1 MKIAV
6 LSDIHGNLPALHAV
20 AEDIADWSPDKV
32 IVNGDTVNR
41 GPCSAACLRFVL
53 DKRDKAG
60 WHVLRGNHEEY
71 LLERARPDLATSGPD
86 FELNRFAHWSYE
98 QLNGEVEQLA
108 HLAER
113 FSWVAPDGREFRVR
127 HASMTSS
134 RHGLYEEL
142 SDEQMLELIAPAP
155 AVFVTSH
162 THQAFVRHIG
172 DSWVVNTGSVGSP
185 FDQDWRPSYGR
196 FTWDPQAGWVGMI
209 QRVPYD
215 RRLIETDY
223 ERSGFLTHG
232 GPLAQLM
239 LVELRRAGGLIYRW
253 ASRYQSAVLDGS
265 ISVEDSV
272 RELLQDEDL
281 RPFLGA
287 PGWEF

>member
-1 MKIAV
+1 
-6 LSDIHGNLPALHAV
+6 
-20 AEDIADWSPDKV
+20 V

-53 DKRDKAG
+53 DKRDREG

-71 LLERARPDLATSGPD
+71 LLERAHPDLAISGPE

-127 HASMTSS
+127 HASMASS
-134 RHGLYEEL
+134 RQGLYEEL
-142 SDEQMLELIAPAP
+142 SDEEMLALIAPAP
-155 AVFVTSH
+155 AVFVASH
-162 THQAFVRHIG
+162 THQAFVRQVG
-172 DSWVVNTGSVGSP
+172 DTCVVNTGSVGAP
-185 FDQDWRPSYGR
+185 FDQDWRSSYGR
-196 FTWDPQAGWVGMI
+196 FTWDPQAGWEAAI

-215 RRLIETDY
+215 RRLIEADY
-223 ERSGFLTHG
+223 ESSGFLTDG

-265 ISVEDSV
+265 ISVEESV
-272 RELLQDEDL
+272 HELLQDEDL

-287 PGWEF
+287 PGWES